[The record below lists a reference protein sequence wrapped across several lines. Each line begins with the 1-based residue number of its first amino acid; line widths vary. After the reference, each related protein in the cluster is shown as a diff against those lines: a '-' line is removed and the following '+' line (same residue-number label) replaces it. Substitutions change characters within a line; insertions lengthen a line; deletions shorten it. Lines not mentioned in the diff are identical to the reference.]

1 MIAELVISLLL
12 VIAGVFG
19 LIGSIGLLK
28 LRQPMQRLHAP
39 TKATTVG
46 VGAALLASILYAAMV
61 LDEPSLQEVLIM
73 VFLFITSP
81 ITANFLAKA
90 HLHRT
95 VPPDSLPETGT
106 GRGWATLDTG
116 DGPDAPQA
124 EGDSPRRP

>member
-19 LIGSIGLLK
+19 LIGSLGLLK

-61 LDEPSLQEVLIM
+61 LDKPSWQEVLIM

-81 ITANFLAKA
+81 ITANFLSKA

-95 VPPDSLPETGT
+95 IPADSLPPTGT
-106 GRGWATLDTG
+106 DNPWATLDTEDAARLG
-116 DGPDAPQA
+116 DANRKTP
-124 EGDSPRRP
+124 

>member
-12 VIAGVFG
+12 VIGGVFG

-39 TKATTVG
+39 TKATTIG
-46 VGAALLASILYAAMV
+46 VGAVLLASIIYAATV
-61 LDEPSLQEVLIM
+61 LDDPSWQEVLIM

-81 ITANFLAKA
+81 VTANFLSKA

-95 VPPDSLPETGT
+95 IPADSLPPTGT
-106 GRGWATLDTG
+106 DSPWATLDIEEAAVAR
-116 DGPDAPQA
+116 DADHRAP
-124 EGDSPRRP
+124 

>member
-61 LDEPSLQEVLIM
+61 LDEPSWQEVLIM

-95 VPPDSLPETGT
+95 VPPDSLPPTGT
-106 GRGWATLDTG
+106 DSPWATLDTEDTTRTRNTG
-116 DGPDAPQA
+116 RTAP
-124 EGDSPRRP
+124 

>member
-46 VGAALLASILYAAMV
+46 VGAALLASMVYAALL
-61 LDEPSLQEVLIM
+61 LDAPSWQELLIM

-81 ITANFLAKA
+81 ITANFLSKA

-95 VPPDSLPETGT
+95 VPPDSLPPTGT
-106 GRGWATLDTG
+106 DSPWATLDSG
-116 DGPDAPQA
+116 DAAKGRDADHRAP
-124 EGDSPRRP
+124 

>member
-12 VIAGVFG
+12 VIGGVFG
-19 LIGSIGLLK
+19 LIGSLGLLK

-46 VGAALLASILYAAMV
+46 VGAALVASIAYAAMV
-61 LDEPSLQEVLIM
+61 LDDPSWQELLIM

-81 ITANFLAKA
+81 ITANFLSKA

-106 GRGWATLDTG
+106 DSPWATLDTE
-116 DGPDAPQA
+116 DAAGARDAYHRAP
-124 EGDSPRRP
+124 